1 MLESV
6 GLPASEWHTYHLLLR
21 MPGATASDL
30 ADHLDRAFDE
40 VTASLSALEQR
51 GAASRTPEDPDRF
64 RAVPPDLAF
73 GPELRRRQQD
83 LAAVEE
89 TLERLSSEYRSQL
102 ALHGS
107 GDVVEVL
114 FGDAIGP
121 RVQEI
126 QRRASRELC
135 GFVKSPVFA
144 VTAADNVAE
153 MEALKAGIDVRIIYP
168 REVLEMPGDPFR
180 LALSVELGEQARVV
194 AETPLKMVMVDRA
207 VAAVPVLPATA
218 TEPSA
223 LLVYP
228 SALLD
233 ALVALFEQMWAA
245 ATPLLVAPG
254 NQIREISSDQPS
266 PQDLHLLSLLL
277 AGLTDQAIAVQ
288 LGLSMRT
295 VQRRV
300 HDLIEMAGVR
310 TRLQLVWRAAH
321 RGWL

>member
-1 MLESV
+1 MLEAV
-6 GLPASEWHTYHLLLR
+6 GLQAVESHTYQLLLR
-21 MPGATASDL
+21 MPAATAQDL
-30 ADHLDRAFDE
+30 AEHL
-40 VTASLSALEQR
+40 SLGSAEMQGILTALEER
-51 GAASRTPEDPDRF
+51 GAVSRTPEDPDRF
-64 RAVPPDLAF
+64 RAIPPDLAF

-83 LAAVEE
+83 LGMAEE
-89 TLERLSSEYRSQL
+89 ALQRLSSEYRNHL

-126 QRRASRELC
+126 QRRAGKEIC
-135 GFVKSPVFA
+135 AIVKSPVFA
-144 VTAADNVAE
+144 VSAADNVAE
-153 MEALKAGIDVRIIYP
+153 QEVLQAGIPVRTIYP
-168 REVLEMPGDPFR
+168 REVLELPDDPFR
-180 LALSVELGEQARVV
+180 LAMSVEMGEQARVV

-207 VAAVPVLPATA
+207 VAAVPVLPAAA

-228 SALLD
+228 SGLLD
-233 ALVALFEQMWAA
+233 ALVALFETMWAT
-245 ATPLLVAPG
+245 ATPLLAAPG
-254 NQIREISSDQPS
+254 NRVREDSSGAPS